1 MNILLLSYF
10 CNSVIQLPGPNYDLH
25 LEDITF
31 GHATLNQSL
40 QDFLLVQPKKI
51 EKQGYEGNQALHALW
66 WFWNNFRSIYLK
78 LPVRSDA
85 LGLSRV

>member
-66 WFWNNFRSIYLK
+66 
-78 LPVRSDA
+78 
-85 LGLSRV
+85 